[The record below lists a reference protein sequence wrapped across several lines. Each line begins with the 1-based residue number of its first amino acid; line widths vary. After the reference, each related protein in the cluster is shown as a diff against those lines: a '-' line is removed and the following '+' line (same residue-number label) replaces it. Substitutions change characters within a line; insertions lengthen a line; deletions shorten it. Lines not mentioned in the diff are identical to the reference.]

1 MKRYLAAE
9 WGTFSDLFILTRFPV
24 RDLPRHS
31 LSKLQPQP
39 ALYAGNKDTHGINTA
54 RMVEVW
60 MDEYKKLF
68 YMHRSDLLNAEIGD
82 VTSRKNLRKELQ
94 CKSFKWYLDNV
105 LPEKFI
111 LTEHSKAYG
120 RVTILF

>member
-1 MKRYLAAE
+1 
-9 WGTFSDLFILTRFPV
+9 
-24 RDLPRHS
+24 
-31 LSKLQPQP
+31 
-39 ALYAGNKDTHGINTA
+39 
-54 RMVEVW
+54 MVEVW